1 MSINVILEC
10 PSKSKRYNIE
20 ITNDVTPFQ
29 LEQEFKEQ
37 FFNKEEN
44 LRFYFQ
50 NQLLIHNK
58 PLVEQKVV
66 KGSLIIIGVS
76 YKISLNV
83 PILNKLYQVDIDE
96 FWTTADLTKKLL
108 ELLQFRSE
116 EVSYQLGL
124 QVLKPQIWLSKQD
137 VISQCTVTVNI
148 QQRGGR
154 QA

>member
-20 ITNDVTPFQ
+20 ITNDVTPYQ

-37 FFNKEEN
+37 FFNKDDQ

-58 PLVEQKVV
+58 PLVEQKIV
-66 KGSLIIIGVS
+66 KGSVIIIGVA
-76 YKISLNV
+76 YKINLNV
-83 PILNKLYQVDIDE
+83 PIQNKFYQVDIDE
-96 FWTTADLTKKLL
+96 LWTTADLTKKLL

-124 QVLKPQIWLSKQD
+124 QVLKPQIPLFQQD
-137 VISQCTVTVNI
+137 VINKCTVTVNI

-154 QA
+154 QP